1 MTCRADR
8 SLDPVAPRVVPTAA
22 PIVPP
27 AASNISTTPPIR
39 KRAADTATLK
49 AERAKR
55 QKAAA
60 DARQVQT
67 NTPPQSSA
75 DVDASTPIPTAEPL
89 LIDPSGV
96 AHSDV
101 STADLDEE
109 RHTPPVAS
117 PSRVT
122 IVVPAPTARSV
133 EPFSTATDQT
143 AYVISPV
150 IIRPDATVPP
160 PISNALVRQPVT
172 GPLSR

>member
-1 MTCRADR
+1 M
-8 SLDPVAPRVVPTAA
+8 SQS
-22 PIVPP
+22 P
-27 AASNISTTPPIR
+27 AASDTSTTPLIR
-39 KRAADTATLK
+39 KRAADAATLK

-60 DARQVQT
+60 DARQVQP
-67 NTPPQSSA
+67 NTPPPSSA
-75 DVDASTPIPTAEPL
+75 DVDASPPIPTAEPL

-101 STADLDEE
+101 PTADLDDE

-117 PSRVT
+117 PARVT
-122 IVVPAPTARSV
+122 VAVPAPTARSV
-133 EPFSTATDQT
+133 EPSATDQT

-150 IIRPDATVPP
+150 IIRPDAAAPP
-160 PISNALVRQPVT
+160 PITSALVRQPVT